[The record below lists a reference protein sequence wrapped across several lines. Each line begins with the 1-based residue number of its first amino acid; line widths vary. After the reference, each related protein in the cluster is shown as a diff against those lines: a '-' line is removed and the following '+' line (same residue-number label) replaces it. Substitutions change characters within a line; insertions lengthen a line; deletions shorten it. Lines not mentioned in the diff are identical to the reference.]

1 MDTGSYP
8 LLPSMPMVNTTR
20 IYGQSYWKYHRNM
33 IDDEIFIF
41 RKKKNSTAQ
50 GGKKGQAVLLA
61 NDTILQ
67 YIPMIQY
74 CTSVPLTAG
83 VNGTQI
89 MKQTPLQRLPF
100 GTSAP
105 SQSAN
110 DGFPACS
117 IYSSQQRGATV
128 AISLCHDVAAVSS
141 YSMYISEISI
151 VLKVGMNIVTGNT
164 SSVCRGVVLRN
175 KLQLSSRIS
184 PVTTGPCCNRVLHC
198 YKRALLV

>member
-41 RKKKNSTAQ
+41 KKKKFNSTSRKKRAGS
-50 GGKKGQAVLLA
+50 VA

-67 YIPMIQY
+67 YIPMIQ
-74 CTSVPLTAG
+74 CGTSVPLTAG